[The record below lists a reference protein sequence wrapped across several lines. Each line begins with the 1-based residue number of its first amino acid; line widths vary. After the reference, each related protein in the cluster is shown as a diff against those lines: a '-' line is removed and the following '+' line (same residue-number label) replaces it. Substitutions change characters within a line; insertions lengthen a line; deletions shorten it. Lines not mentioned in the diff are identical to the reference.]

1 MNHADTMWTA
11 RKFVGRWNDR
21 QVLIREI
28 GHIGRD
34 AYADE
39 IRRHG
44 IALLTHLEETGQTLP
59 DSMEELVEI
68 AEGY

>member
-1 MNHADTMWTA
+1 MNH
-11 RKFVGRWNDR
+11 
-21 QVLIREI
+21 
-28 GHIGRD
+28 
-34 AYADE
+34 ADE